1 MQEFLARIQVPRI
14 VIFGDWRGLHE
25 RHKGPRPRGKNRN
38 RPLKW
43 PQMLSKVNG
52 YREIFV
58 SKIYPKFKKTKYGK
72 LLVGLIKALALQAT
86 TLLRGAW
93 NNMILHRTCKYQMY
107 CLHA

>member
-52 YREIFV
+52 YREIVDIVFLCLRY
-58 SKIYPKFKKTKYGK
+58 IQNLKK
-72 LLVGLIKALALQAT
+72 L
-86 TLLRGAW
+86 
-93 NNMILHRTCKYQMY
+93 NMENYWWG
-107 CLHA
+107 